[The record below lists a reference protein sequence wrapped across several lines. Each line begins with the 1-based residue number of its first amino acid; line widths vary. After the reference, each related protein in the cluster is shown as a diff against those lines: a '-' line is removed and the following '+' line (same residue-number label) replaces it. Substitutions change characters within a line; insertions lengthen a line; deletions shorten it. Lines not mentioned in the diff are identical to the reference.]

1 MADGIIYL
9 IRNSIS
15 HNCYVGLT
23 TKLLEERWKQHISCA
38 LRGDEKPLYYAIR
51 KYGVSAFEV
60 SILEVD
66 PQDSLCEAEQKWIEE
81 IGSFKKGYNLTIGG
95 NGFVG
100 ERTEEMRRRTS
111 ESLMGHSTSDE
122 TKQKI
127 SNALKGKKLPQSVK
141 DKIKVGLAKPE
152 CILKRRESS
161 TGKVHSQEA
170 KAKISDSSKKLWANE
185 EHKKEMSERHR
196 GSGNSRA
203 HLTEEDVTRIRKEWC
218 EGGDP
223 KRPLSKETCKMYAE
237 QTGSTSAAIFRMI
250 RGHSWKHLL

>member
-1 MADGIIYL
+1 MTDGIIYL

-23 TKLLEERWKQHISCA
+23 TKSVDERWQQHISDA
-38 LRGDEKPLYYAIR
+38 RRGNERPLYCAIR
-51 KYGVSAFEV
+51 KYGVLVFDV
-60 SILEVD
+60 SVLEIN
-66 PQDSLCEAEQKWIEE
+66 PTEGLCEAEKKWIEE
-81 IGSFKKGYNLTIGG
+81 IGSFKKGYNLTAGG
-95 NGFVG
+95 NGFIG
-100 ERTEEMRRRTS
+100 SAPEEMRRKIS
-111 ESLMGHSTSDE
+111 ESLTGHSTSDE

-127 SNALKGKKLPQSVK
+127 SNALKGRKLPQNVK

-152 CILKRRESS
+152 CVLSRRELS
-161 TGKVHSQEA
+161 TGKIHNKET
-170 KAKISDSSKKLWANE
+170 KKKISDSSKKLWENE
-185 EHKKEMSERHR
+185 DHKKEMSERRR

-203 HLTEEDVTRIRKEWC
+203 LLVEEDVLRIRKEWC

-223 KRPLSKETCKMYAE
+223 KRPLSKEICKIYAA

>member
-23 TKLLEERWKQHISCA
+23 TKSLEERWKQHIRDAS
-38 LRGDEKPLYYAIR
+38 RGNEKPLYCAIR
-51 KYGVSAFEV
+51 KYGVLVFDV
-60 SILEVD
+60 SVLEIN
-66 PQDSLCEAEQKWIEE
+66 PAEGLCEAEKKWIAE
-81 IGSFKKGYNLTIGG
+81 IGSFNKGYNLTAGG
-95 NGFVG
+95 NGLIG
-100 ERTEEMRRRTS
+100 SPCEEMRRKIS
-111 ESLMGHSTSDE
+111 DALIGHSASDE

-127 SNALKGKKLPQSVK
+127 SNTLKGRKLSQSVK
-141 DKIKVGLAKPE
+141 DKISESLSKPE
-152 CILKRRESS
+152 CVLKRR
-161 TGKVHSQEA
+161 TAMLGKIHGQEA

-203 HLTEEDVTRIRKEWC
+203 ILTEEDVTRIRKEWC